1 MKNRDNSLV
10 TKRIRYARLATFASF
25 MLIGAM
31 MYIWSTSVS
40 AYRHFLGFSGAQG
53 DADFGII
60 ALGIGI
66 GAAAGS
72 LLIGRFIDI
81 FGPKKVVGFTLIL
94 YPLSIIPMGWVSAF
108 WFSLTAGIVMG
119 LLRGATDTA
128 VNAHGVQVERFY
140 KRPIMSG
147 FHACYSLG
155 GFLFGLVGSYLA
167 ALYPQSATVPF
178 TIAGVFLLIAAIII
192 TRYLLDKDEIVE
204 EDWQNSETS
213 STESISEFNS
223 KSYIIMLMVGFGVLL
238 LGSMIGENAVGDWGQ
253 EYLHRVVGTT
263 TAVAGMAISFF
274 TGAQFV
280 GRILGDHLAE
290 KLGAGR
296 FVFYSGICALLGLL
310 LQIFGGSAIFAI
322 AGYALFG
329 FGLSCL
335 APLMLSSAGR
345 KDPKNAGRNIG
356 IVNGI
361 GYFGMLL
368 SPAALSLIVTN
379 FGIEKLLYFPL
390 VLIFLLTI
398 LAPRIMRDKR
408 NTKKSGQL
416 QPS

>member
-1 MKNRDNSLV
+1 MKKRDNSLV
-10 TKRIRYARLATFASF
+10 TARIRFARLATFAGF
-25 MLIGAM
+25 LLIGAM

-40 AYRHFLGFSGAQG
+40 AYRHFLGFSGSQG
-53 DADFGII
+53 DANFGMI

-94 YPLSIIPMGWVSAF
+94 YPLSIIPMGWVSTF
-108 WFSLTAGIVMG
+108 WFSLIAGIVMG
-119 LLRGATDTA
+119 FLRGATDTA
-128 VNAHGVQVERFY
+128 INAHGVQVERFY

-155 GFLFGLVGSYLA
+155 GFVFGLVGSYLA

-178 TIAGVFLLIAAIII
+178 TLIGILLFIVAIII

-204 EDWQNSETS
+204 EDWLLSEQQTGNTS
-213 STESISEFNS
+213 EVQT
-223 KSYIIMLMVGFGVLL
+223 KGYIILVMVGFGVLL
-238 LGSMIGENAVGDWGQ
+238 LGGMIGENAVADWGQ

-263 TAVAGMAISFF
+263 TAMAGMAISFF

-290 KLGAGR
+290 KFGAAR
-296 FVFYSGICALLGLL
+296 FVFYSGICALVGLL
-310 LQIFGGSAIFAI
+310 LQILGGNAVLAIS
-322 AGYALFG
+322 GYALFG

-379 FGIEKLLYFPL
+379 LGISKLLYFPL
-390 VLIFLLTI
+390 CLILILTI
-398 LAPRIMRDKR
+398 FAPRIMREKKDM
-408 NTKKSGQL
+408 KKSGHL
-416 QPS
+416 QPN